1 MQLAQIG
8 LFAWQFALAIL
19 PSSAWLIVC
28 RLVPALRR
36 RVNTSYTIAILIVV
50 LSCVFTH
57 SGLTPIGI
65 SAGALTLIILI
76 TRWHQ
81 ALKRRSM
88 ETNTIISFHHHDR
101 S

>member
-1 MQLAQIG
+1 MQFGQIG

-28 RLVPALRR
+28 HLVPMLRR
-36 RVNTSYTIAILIVV
+36 RVNTSYSIALLIVA
-50 LSCVFTH
+50 LSCVFTRA
-57 SGLTPIGI
+57 GLSPVGLL
-65 SAGALTLIILI
+65 AGALALIILI

-81 ALKRRSM
+81 ALKHRSL
-88 ETNTIISFHHHDR
+88 EANTIISFHHHDE